1 MKVRV
6 ASAGTGKTTA
16 LVLRVLSLIEQG
28 VPLRRIAGVTYTRTA
43 AAELRERVGDGI
55 DAVRRHGSYLGG
67 AIRPAP
73 ALTPRFEEAAR
84 ELGGACLSTIH
95 GFLATA
101 ARLVAPNLGVDPDF
115 LVIGEGEAV
124 ADFEEELRSLLFL
137 AQQPG
142 DPLAELVSQAGEALE
157 PLTMALFA
165 QRSMAADLR
174 PADEAGAEL
183 LRFFEAVM
191 DRTRRRWGSS
201 LLPPAELEAVGVRLV
216 RAPALA
222 ARVVARYPVLLVDE
236 YQDVNPL
243 QGALFEALEAA
254 GAQVE
259 VVGDPKQSIYGF
271 RQADVEV
278 FRRAARTAA
287 ASGSL
292 EPPLVQTRRHA
303 RLPTGLLNHMTATLA
318 EAELGFSVAEA
329 PEVRP
334 AGAQA
339 EVDGAVELHW
349 WRDDD
354 GDVAQL
360 RAVEA
365 AWLPGRLA
373 ALHREGRAWSEMAVL
388 ARSHA
393 SLTQWEQALQQG
405 GVPAVI
411 GRGRGYYQRSEL
423 RDLLHALRVALDPRG
438 LSLAAFL
445 RGPFGG
451 LGADAAATVARSA
464 APEETLA
471 ATAPEVA
478 ERLAGLS
485 RELRRSPSTALATLA
500 YAPLIDGRPYVAQ
513 LPRRARDNVD
523 ALVVA
528 FADRPAQDLERL
540 LDRLERMARES
551 EAGDVPQSGEGVAL
565 LTVHAAKGLEWPVV
579 AVVDAGRGVYDRP
592 PLVAVDATDGSV
604 ALPPSP
610 AFDALERRRKARD
623 DGEAMRA
630 LYVAISRPR
639 DHLLVSGSRGRSGPG
654 PWLRAFHRAGLGPHD
669 AGRIEEGWPV
679 AIALGIEV
687 TQHGT
692 AGGQADRVG
701 PGAPAGPVAVGQA
714 VVQEAVVQE
723 AAVQQAAPY
732 LGRVPLPGRYPA
744 LLSPSWLAL
753 EGAGRAPEPRV
764 VARWPAP
771 LRTPGW
777 DEDDEERS
785 PPSSEEG
792 ERITGRGTAVGT
804 LVHDAIARGWRPED
818 PTAMRTLAA
827 QEVMFPFDAEA
838 REQVLEEVRSLLGAY
853 WSMVDQA
860 VLPPLGARDEDRAE
874 LAFAFE
880 AGGSTWH
887 GVIDRL
893 QRVGDRWYLD
903 DYKTDRHLDPLRYH
917 LPMASYVQAVEL
929 AIGLRPSARL
939 VDLRRQEVL
948 PVADDDLREA
958 WRRAVGGTA

>member
-1 MKVRV
+1 MRVRV

-43 AAELRERVGDGI
+43 AAELRERIGEGI
-55 DAVRRHGSYLGG
+55 EAVRRHGSYLDG
-67 AIRPAP
+67 ALRPAP
-73 ALTPRFEEAAR
+73 SAAPRFEEAAR
-84 ELGGACLSTIH
+84 ELGGACLTTIH

-115 LVIGEGEAV
+115 VVIGEGEA
-124 ADFEEELRSLLFL
+124 AAAFEEELRSLLFL

-142 DPLAELVSQAGEALE
+142 DPLAALVGEAGEAWGALA
-157 PLTMALFA
+157 MALFT
-165 QRSMAADLR
+165 QRSLAADLR

-183 LRFFEAVM
+183 LQLFEAVM
-191 DRTRRRWGSS
+191 DRTRQRWGAA
-201 LLPPAELEAVGVRLV
+201 LLPPAELESLGVRLT

-222 ARVVARYPVLLVDE
+222 ARVVERYPVLLVDE

-287 ASGSL
+287 ATGSL
-292 EPPLVQTRRHA
+292 DPPLVQTRRHA
-303 RLPTGLLNHMTATLA
+303 RLLTGLLNHMTATLA
-318 EAELGFSVAEA
+318 EAELGFSVDEA
-329 PEVRP
+329 PEVES

-339 EVDGAVELHW
+339 LIDGAVELHW

-354 GDVAQL
+354 SDVALL
-360 RAVEA
+360 RKAEA
-365 AWLPGRLA
+365 AWLPGRLL
-373 ALHREGRAWSEMAVL
+373 ALHDEGRAWSEMAVL

-393 SLTQWEQALQQG
+393 TLTQWERAMQQA

-411 GRGRGYYQRSEL
+411 GRGRGYFQRSEL

-451 LGADAAATVARSA
+451 LSAHASAAVARSA

-471 ATAPEVA
+471 AMAPEVA
-478 ERLAGLS
+478 QRLAELG
-485 RELRRSPSTALATLA
+485 RDLRRSPSTALATLA
-500 YAPLIDGRPYVAQ
+500 YAPIIDGRPFVAH

-579 AVVDAGRGVYDRP
+579 AVVDAGRGVFDRP
-592 PLVAVDATDGSV
+592 PLVAVDASDGSV
-604 ALPPSP
+604 ALPPSE

-630 LYVAISRPR
+630 LYVALSRPR
-639 DHLLVSGSRGRSGPG
+639 DHLLLSGSRGRSGPG

-669 AGRIEEGWPV
+669 ERKLGEGWPV
-679 AIALGIEV
+679 ATALGIEV
-687 TQHGT
+687 VQHRVVGDDV
-692 AGGQADRVG
+692 AAAERGVQAQ
-701 PGAPAGPVAVGQA
+701 PAVAQQA
-714 VVQEAVVQE
+714 
-723 AAVQQAAPY
+723 AALEAAPY
-732 LGRVPLPGRYPA
+732 LGRVPLPGRFPA

-753 EGAGRAPEPRV
+753 EGAGRAAEPRV

-777 DEDDEERS
+777 DEDDDERS
-785 PPSSEEG
+785 PSDHEEG

-804 LVHDAIARGWRPED
+804 LVHDAIARSWRPDD
-818 PTAMRTLAA
+818 PAAMPTLAA

-838 REQVLEEVRSLLGAY
+838 REQVLGEVRELLGAY
-853 WSMVDQA
+853 WSMVDEA

-903 DYKTDRHLDPLRYH
+903 DYKTDRQLDPQRYH
-917 LPMASYVQAVEL
+917 LPLASYVRAVEL
-929 AIGLRPSARL
+929 ALGLRPTARL
-939 VDLRRQEVL
+939 VDLRRREVL
-948 PVADDDLREA
+948 PVADEDLREA
-958 WRRAVGGTA
+958 WTRTVGDAT